1 MLNHLLLIACIC
13 IVIALI
19 LYLFYWNRLLAG
31 IIGLVLRILYWNQGG
46 ASIWVEIGSIHFSLI
61 TGRILLKDVNYHSS
75 NQTIKIVKGQIEWRY
90 WIRKPMLE
98 QDIATGLGME
108 DHKHNHR
115 SQYCRVQMKFQ
126 GFQWYIYNRTASY
139 DSIVEQLM
147 QDMPRR
153 TPSYGTEA
161 RRSMSK
167 GSVIPS
173 FKAPPVVRRLVNWF
187 NRQLPNLDPKDLLP
201 LGIDVTKGII
211 IIGNKS
217 TPNLLLAEFEHTGGI
232 FGVVQSRSKHDLY
245 KQVLDLKFQGAL
257 VRYMEN
263 DDYVGSMVDSGTSL
277 HERTKQYSKYDG
289 DPHWYASYHT
299 FSKLLRQVRLG
310 KSLPTPNKKHEDDN
324 HASRSKGKKSSDHPP
339 VLDPNAEY
347 AIERRILEAPVLE
360 LSYYADV
367 VGEVPPL
374 SERVE
379 PVSVESIDIGNGGLS
394 PQWGIDIIV
403 RNGFIR
409 YGPWADRQRA
419 ELQRAFFPSPY
430 HDVLPSRPLHPGDQR
445 VWTNMRIF
453 IELVEETTLHIPFR
467 EPSKNLQWDGLGDM
481 YERRRAREP
490 ASLHLVVGDRS
501 SINYTLPMVVGPDG
515 YNPLLE
521 VHLDTV
527 EISSSLN
534 DIRLV
539 TAESCR
545 IHGEMPAPL
554 KWDSER
560 KWSFGV
566 TLRQSVLYLL
576 RDHINMITDLV
587 RDWTSG
593 PPHDYHRFVPMI
605 YQLKFEL
612 HHFALN
618 MYANDHNIIDKPLIR
633 DENALLTLKGTHW
646 NTEVIVPSNK
656 FRPDTTC
663 IPIISEAPNVSI
675 NLSLP
680 KWNTNALDAP
690 KEGNNIGHVGLF
702 QLDAS
707 YRYYAEVQEG
717 HVEQLQLDL
726 KVREF
731 AFKSLGWAI
740 RYFMVLRENY
750 LGSFTHFS
758 TLGEYLDRRRRGI
771 PAGDPIEAKYRP
783 GQSNP
788 LQVELMITAEDSI
801 MVIPS
806 GLPGYERSGSLE
818 SQGMG
823 IGACAVLVMPQL
835 QLQLR
840 VTEFYMEMSLN
851 IDTVA
856 CHVKPD
862 FPELVTRKAF
872 KRPTRDPLLIDGLHI
887 VANRLF
893 GPQPRTTT
901 YLCIWEV
908 RVGQV
913 KGILSAWEGETLA
926 VAGRS
931 FGLNYVDAANAPAAE
946 YMPPLDP
953 DITILKFTL
962 SSLDLTWLASPA
974 ALVVSLPKGLQ
985 IDSNDKPGLFHKR
998 VTSIRLPIVT
1008 ANLLHATP
1016 SLRKAWLETAS
1027 FSTDLNLDIYAA
1039 PYGWQAKARAQNE
1052 FVAKQDS
1059 LTGRAARMLA
1069 QYQRTACLHRDGIYL
1084 PQPRLS
1090 TVSAPP
1096 IPKHPGVASHAPMRP
1111 MSGPRRWSQLS
1122 HLSESEGEE
1131 GISEADRDARLA
1143 KTRTATPVVLPPLED
1158 EDPNM
1163 SSGDESDDE
1172 DLTADSSDSDWSD
1185 DTYSGA
1191 ESRGPLKTY
1200 APFVRHYGSRFL
1212 DFPDLW
1218 NGSPFFLLRDSSFV
1232 PELSP
1237 SAPGTR
1243 KQTPEHDEEGQFRSC
1258 DTTTFR
1264 FECHKG
1270 IKIHLTPVV
1279 LQTLTSLAHQ
1289 LEAKPPS
1296 PELNIDT
1303 IVADRMGSIP
1313 RVMRREQNTVVDG
1326 WISTIR
1332 INLLQHATLLHD
1344 ESTMMS
1350 LDFTC
1355 AGCHISGFGTSDR
1368 PTLNLSTRSLGFSVA
1383 PAVRKKRSAGGNDSG
1398 ISLKCIGLSVGFSDN
1413 QVDALWD
1420 YFKTEITHNGPEYI
1434 LSTVKALQNTTK
1446 VAPSIFSRR
1455 SNHRSLMT
1463 QKMVHDIIQ
1472 FSAGK
1477 PMVDSLS
1484 TTQPSYLV
1492 QSGVASELRNDITIR
1507 FLYHLRSCLN
1517 LISSNERQGF
1527 LSLRGSTQS
1536 LSMRDTLSIL
1546 EARLKDLALDVDH
1559 SMFPHFMTLEETLF
1573 PNRKRR
1579 YAPIPKYGV
1588 TAASINAK
1596 DTTCLI
1602 LDHNGQSA
1610 SEVSI
1615 TSMSV
1620 VADFR
1625 YCAFAPTAKPDS
1637 QGSPVGDEMMRK
1649 ISILTSVEDISV
1661 VVMPHLLVFAQH
1673 TLRVQSYHAKPPSPT
1688 INSRSTSN
1696 AQSTTEPTTSIY
1708 LSLVLS
1714 LNNVKVQAAAQNLI
1728 FELALRGYEIT
1739 ATALSD
1745 AERQSANI
1753 SVKFQDT
1760 ILAAR
1765 SPSVSSQG
1773 HDQDRLA
1780 SFSFNRGSIS
1790 FLLNLD
1796 PKSTSSLAVA
1806 FVVGGLILRVPR
1818 SALRLYRF
1826 VEEWRADFFP
1836 GIEGM
1841 AQDLLREIKT
1851 TANNPKPAPSVRKP
1865 FNYRINGKVP
1875 STKVALQVMH
1885 GMWLSWEVQDSFAH
1899 FKSSSITKRS
1909 HIAFGIQ
1916 LPSQVFTISSN
1927 STDLLNT
1934 LTRVQVVIPQIT
1946 LAGNHDGTSIQVLA
1960 LVEEFR
1966 AKVKPSHWD
1975 TLLAVQQKFGQDFN
1989 EFLALVQK
1997 TQSRRTSARPSSFPA
2012 LPMKYVVDLKMKGFR
2027 VGLEGIS
2034 STLYLEC
2041 SDIYGGL
2048 TNVDGLAWKVGLSDL
2063 ALSLAPRA
2071 ALDPRHTTLSRN
2083 HRSAFVIVDVAIS
2096 ALSSHDAETIKPSE
2110 VLKVEVSKIH
2120 AVMQPS
2126 SIGEVGD
2133 FIDHLQAEMLERR
2146 EQRQLEVAAF
2156 KERTRQLLQT
2166 FEAPIKETSASSPP
2180 WFSKFNLDISMRDI
2194 GVAFPLTLDQELEMP
2209 QSGRSSNTFKAFLLS
2224 IESVRFG
2231 AQRGETG
2238 QAVMKNFS
2246 FQFVSRFRQSVAA
2259 DFSGDN
2265 HQTRNRLLYPEMTAH
2280 IRSETSLSSRKLWVS
2295 ATVDGF
2301 ILDLESSIPEYVFS
2315 LIDVYRQGKDRVAQL
2330 SANLPHPSSTPEP
2343 ASPDVDTGLQ
2353 TQYTTLPT
2361 SNVSGSLT
2369 FLSGTIRIHSGS
2381 LATFPRSRSFTHPNV
2396 ELPDE
2401 AETAEIV
2408 RLPVVSLWAEYR
2420 ATPASHKLSSAT
2432 DFQPSILIFKST
2444 IHSSQNT
2451 LKPTLLPF
2459 IADLTNHV
2467 ETRMR
2472 KVSALAPRPDLTTQ
2486 PSLSNAIRS
2495 NERITDPVSS
2505 MQISFSLR
2513 IDQSKLELT
2522 CQPDVN
2528 VIAGLHWESGGFMI
2542 SISPGARQ
2550 VTFNGCVSGLT
2561 VGLKHGFLSE
2571 DCVKLDAHNL
2581 AFSVT
2586 FSKME
2591 ADQGTPMN
2599 SISIV
2604 LDTEFSGGIHFSR
2617 LQDVLCFKAVWLD
2630 RIPILKSESVAA
2642 TKAPPKQVGSTQDF
2656 TTAVLLRVRHIV
2668 LDVDLGHSISA
2679 ITLDLT
2685 DSCLRTKFTES
2696 HHEVAISVSNFAL
2709 VAKGNI
2715 SGTASVPRCVFQ
2727 TIRRRMKP
2735 GTHNA
2740 ENNRMLELR
2749 MTSGSLV
2756 ASLESEHQRLLHY
2769 RAEPLDIEISDDWSM
2784 VLAGPQAQDRP
2795 LLLSF
2800 TVNSA
2805 EIIAATT
2812 VGAIPKL
2819 ISYANKFRAN
2829 LQAQQDG
2836 ASRESKTFR
2845 TTRTPKP
2852 DNALSAV
2859 ANAMLSSARERFK
2872 EETGLSYIIKQ
2883 HMSLRLGFLRLVVF
2897 PRTMRD
2903 LELAS
2908 FVAYDVHAR
2917 LDRLVEAETI
2927 PATKNLLLSF
2937 SSMTISRFT
2946 QLTTSAS
2953 IDASQLDC
2961 KQWLDALLKGAN
2973 EATIVGLPSM
2983 TMHMISEEKFPE
2995 DPSSTV
3001 RKVIT
3006 YDFDSKFVRRT
3017 GVKDMEDIFIT
3028 LNVGLYSWLT
3038 LLRKNFT
3045 REMDQ
3050 VQAASDWR
3058 TMTPMNSPPVISG
3071 RRKGPDSLPLLDSP
3085 RSATSPRSTQPPLM
3099 SAARRLTDADG
3110 QRAATLDMFPTS
3122 PQTAGGSMTPG
3133 AIPFPQSAGAAP
3145 SADVPSSAP
3154 PLKLSSSLV
3163 YQARTRSI
3171 QRLTMRQLGEA
3182 TPDVMHPFF
3191 MKKAGFNLEDAL
3203 PQYVNEYATAPLEE
3217 IMEVLLK
3224 VYSRQLLVEHPS

>member
-75 NQTIKIVKGQIEWRY
+75 NQTLKIVKGQIEWRY

-201 LGIDVTKGII
+201 LGIDVTKGVI

-257 VRYMEN
+257 VRY
-263 DDYVGSMVDSGTSL
+263 
-277 HERTKQYSKYDG
+277 SKYDG
-289 DPHWYASYHT
+289 DPHWYATYHA
-299 FSKLLRQVRLG
+299 FSKLWRQLRLG
-310 KSLPTPNKKHEDDN
+310 RSLPPPKKTRAED
-324 HASRSKGKKSSDHPP
+324 HGSRSKAKKSSDHPP
-339 VLDPNAEY
+339 IVDPTAEY

-374 SERVE
+374 SEQIE
-379 PVSVESIDIGNGGLS
+379 PIGVESIDIGNGGLS

-430 HDVLPSRPLHPGDQR
+430 HDVLPSRPLHPGDRR

-453 IELVEETTLHIPFR
+453 IELVDETTLHIPFR
-467 EPSKNLQWDGLGDM
+467 EPSKNWQWDALGDIH
-481 YERRRAREP
+481 ERRRAREP

-501 SINYTLPMVVGPDG
+501 SVNYTLPMVVGADG

-554 KWDSER
+554 KWDAER

-593 PPHDYHRFVPMI
+593 PPHDYYRFVPMI
-605 YQLKFEL
+605 YQLEFEL

-646 NTEVIVPSNK
+646 KTEVTVPSNK

-702 QLDAS
+702 RLDAS
-707 YRYYAEVQEG
+707 YRYYAEVKEG
-717 HVEQLQLDL
+717 NVEQLQLDL
-726 KVREF
+726 KAREL

-806 GLPGYERSGSLE
+806 GLPGYERSVSLE
-818 SQGMG
+818 SQGIG

-872 KRPTRDPLLIDGLHI
+872 KRPKKDPLLIDGLHI

-985 IDSNDKPGLFHKR
+985 VDSNDKPGLFHKR
-998 VTSIRLPIVT
+998 VMSIRLPIVT
-1008 ANLLHATP
+1008 ANLLHSTP

-1027 FSTDLNLDIYAA
+1027 FSSDLNLDIYAA

-1096 IPKHPGVASHAPMRP
+1096 IPKHPGVTGHVPMRP

-1131 GISEADRDARLA
+1131 GVSEADRDARLA
-1143 KTRTATPVVLPPLED
+1143 KTRTATPIVLQAPDD

-1185 DTYSGA
+1185 GA
-1191 ESRGPLKTY
+1191 ESGGSLKTY

-1218 NGSPFFLLRDSSFV
+1218 TGSPFFLLRDSNFV
-1232 PELSP
+1232 PGLSP

-1243 KQTPEHDEEGQFRSC
+1243 KQTPEHDDEGQFRSC

-1264 FECHKG
+1264 FECGKG
-1270 IKIHLTPVV
+1270 IKVCLTPVA
-1279 LQTLTSLAHQ
+1279 LQALTSLAHQ

-1303 IVADRMGSIP
+1303 IIADRMGSFP
-1313 RVMRREQNTVVDG
+1313 RVARRQQNTVVDG
-1326 WISTIR
+1326 WMSAIQV
-1332 INLLQHATLLHD
+1332 NLLQHVTLLHD

-1350 LDFTC
+1350 LDFAC
-1355 AGCHISGFGTSDR
+1355 GGCHISGFGTDDR
-1368 PTLNLSTRSLGFSVA
+1368 PTLSLSTESLGFSVS
-1383 PAVRKKRSAGGNDSG
+1383 PAVRKKRSAGRNENG
-1398 ISLKCIGLSVGFSDN
+1398 ISLKCIGLSFGFSDN
-1413 QVDALWD
+1413 QIDALWD
-1420 YFKTEITHNGPEYI
+1420 DVSAEITHNGPEYI
-1434 LSTVKALQNTTK
+1434 LSTIKALQDATK
-1446 VAPSIFSRR
+1446 VAPSTFSRR

-1463 QKMVHDIIQ
+1463 QRMVHDIIQ

-1492 QSGVASELRNDITIR
+1492 QSGVASKLRNDITIR

-1517 LISSNERQGF
+1517 LISSSERQGF
-1527 LSLRGSTQS
+1527 LSLRSSAQS

-1559 SMFPHFMTLEETLF
+1559 SMFSHFTTLEETLF

-1579 YAPIPKYGV
+1579 YTPIPKYGV
-1588 TAASINAK
+1588 TAASIYGK
-1596 DTTCLI
+1596 KTTCLI
-1602 LDHNGQSA
+1602 LDHDGQSA
-1610 SEVSI
+1610 SELSI
-1615 TSMSV
+1615 TSLSV
-1620 VADFR
+1620 VTDFR
-1625 YCAFAPTAKPDS
+1625 YCAFAPTPKPDS
-1637 QGSPVGDEMMRK
+1637 LESPVNEELVRK
-1649 ISILTSVEDISV
+1649 ITILTSVEDISV
-1661 VVMPHLLVFAQH
+1661 IVMPHLLVFAQH

-1688 INSRSTSN
+1688 INPRSMTNS
-1696 AQSTTEPTTSIY
+1696 QPVTEPSASVY

-1714 LNNVKVQAAAQNLI
+1714 LNNVKIQAAAQNLI
-1728 FELALRGYEIT
+1728 FELVLRGYEVT
-1739 ATALSD
+1739 VTALSD
-1745 AERQSANI
+1745 ATHQSANASI
-1753 SVKFQDT
+1753 KFQDT

-1780 SFSFNRGSIS
+1780 SFSLNRGSLS
-1790 FLLNLD
+1790 LLLNLD

-1851 TANNPKPAPSVRKP
+1851 TANTPKPAPSVRKP
-1865 FNYRINGKVP
+1865 FNYRVNGKVP
-1875 STKVALQVMH
+1875 SMKVALQVMH

-1997 TQSRRTSARPSSFPA
+1997 TQSQRTSARPSSSPA
-2012 LPMKYVVDLKMKGFR
+2012 LPMKYVVDLKVKGFR

-2048 TNVDGLAWKVGLSDL
+2048 TNVDGLAWKLGLSDL

-2071 ALDPRHTTLSRN
+2071 ALDPRHTTLNRN
-2083 HRSAFVIVDVAIS
+2083 HRSAFVIVDVSIS
-2096 ALSSHDAETIKPSE
+2096 ALSSHDTETTSPSE

-2126 SIGEVGD
+2126 SMGEVGD

-2166 FEAPIKETSASSPP
+2166 FEAPVNESSSSSPP
-2180 WFSKFNLDISMRDI
+2180 WFSKFNLDISMHDI

-2209 QSGRSSNTFKAFLLS
+2209 QSGRGSNTFRAFLLS
-2224 IESVRFG
+2224 IESVSFG

-2259 DFSGDN
+2259 DFSGDS

-2280 IRSETSLSSRKLWVS
+2280 IRSETSLSSRKVWVS

-2330 SANLPHPSSTPEP
+2330 SANLPHAASTPEP

-2369 FLSGTIRIHSGS
+2369 FLSGTIRIHSGPPTS
-2381 LATFPRSRSFTHPNV
+2381 LSRSRSFTHPNT
-2396 ELPDE
+2396 ELADDAS

-2432 DFQPSILIFKST
+2432 EFQPSILIFKST

-2472 KVSALAPRPDLTTQ
+2472 KVSALAPQPDFANQ
-2486 PSLSNAIRS
+2486 PSLSNAIRT

-2642 TKAPPKQVGSTQDF
+2642 TKVPPKPVGSTQDF

-2715 SGTASVPRCVFQ
+2715 SGT
-2727 TIRRRMKP
+2727 
-2735 GTHNA
+2735 HNA
-2740 ENNRMLELR
+2740 ENTRMLELR

-2769 RAEPLDIEISDDWSM
+2769 RAEPLDIEISDDWTM

-2883 HMSLRLGFLRLVVF
+2883 HMSLQLGFLRLVVF

-2937 SSMTISRFT
+2937 SSMTISRFN
-2946 QLTTSAS
+2946 QLNTSAS

-2983 TMHMISEEKFPE
+2983 TMHMISEEKVP
-2995 DPSSTV
+2995 DDSSGNA

-3028 LNVGLYSWLT
+3028 LNVSLYSWLT
-3038 LLRKNFT
+3038 ILRKNFT

-3050 VQAASDWR
+3050 VQATSDWR
-3058 TMTPMNSPPVISG
+3058 TTTPLNSPPVISG

-3085 RSATSPRSTQPPLM
+3085 RSATSPRSTQPPVSATLM
-3099 SAARRLTDADG
+3099 SVARRLTDADG
-3110 QRAATLDMFPTS
+3110 QRTATLDMFPTS
-3122 PQTAGGSMTPG
+3122 PQTAGLTPG
-3133 AIPFPQSAGAAP
+3133 AIPFPQSASAAA
-3145 SADVPSSAP
+3145 SADVPSGAP